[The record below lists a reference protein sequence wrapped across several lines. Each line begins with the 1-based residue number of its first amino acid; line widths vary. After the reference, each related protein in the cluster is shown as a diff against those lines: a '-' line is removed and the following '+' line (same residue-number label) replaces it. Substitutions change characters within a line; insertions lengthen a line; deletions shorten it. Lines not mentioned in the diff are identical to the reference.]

1 MKLGIIDGYTKDR
14 FEYVKRLGLDF
25 IEVCTNFDPE
35 TEDFIKSRDDIKAL
49 IDEFDLPILSVGR
62 WNAEVIKKNAI
73 DRSVVDML
81 KREIEVTA
89 DIGCP
94 VFNLGVNRDKE
105 QSLFRNYVLA
115 AEYLGEMIPFAKKL
129 GVTLAL
135 YNCDWNNFLCRD
147 RTWEVI
153 LSEFLDLMIKYDCSH
168 PYEANEDYISE
179 LTRWAHRFAHMH
191 IKGVL
196 KVNGQGLDDPPAG
209 IDDLP
214 WPKIFAIL
222 YLAGYNGTLS
232 IEPHSGV
239 WTGELGDRGVEFTV
253 NYIRQFILR

>member
-1 MKLGIIDGYTKDR
+1 
-14 FEYVKRLGLDF
+14 
-25 IEVCTNFDPE
+25 
-35 TEDFIKSRDDIKAL
+35 
-49 IDEFDLPILSVGR
+49 
-62 WNAEVIKKNAI
+62 
-73 DRSVVDML
+73 ML
-81 KREIEVTA
+81 KGEIEVTA

-147 RTWEVI
+147 KAWEVI
-153 LSEFLDLMIKYDCSH
+153 LSEFPDLMIKYDCSH

-196 KVNGQGLDDPPAG
+196 KVNGEGLDDPPAG

-253 NYIRQFILR
+253 NYIRPFLLR